1 MLSRNIEMYD
11 LDGRHLANWLRL
23 LLPPSV
29 DEAQWAILFV
39 DASRKVVHAVQAG
52 RGAIDPATITLAG
65 TAPGD
70 LAAARKVLGVGFL
83 VVLELGAMA
92 RLQGEIDRR
101 LSLEEDYAAQWLTV
115 LRALKRINGA
125 GMWVEPRVL
134 DLIPPLAA
142 EPLQRTFDL
151 LIPGKSALLAYV
163 FDARPADVHA
173 SVIAVVDGG
182 DIELVTTHLGLA
194 DALPGPVLARGWKT
208 QTGRVL
214 SLVADRYAP
223 PSIGLFID
231 RAAWQRIVVGPSDQL
246 TKEIAAGHLV
256 LDPAPAWLR
265 GLLGGAQLAALAT
278 RSARNL
284 ARFVPSSA
292 RRRAADLAQSA
303 QERLK
308 STGAHPFALLGFDP
322 IELWHQVR
330 AYYRPR
336 PASGSSS
343 TRSDDTR

>member
-1 MLSRNIEMYD
+1 MYD
-11 LDGRHLANWLRL
+11 LDGRHLASWLHL
-23 LLPPSV
+23 LLPPAV
-29 DEAQWAILFV
+29 GEASWAILFV
-39 DASRKVVHAVQAG
+39 DQGKRVVHAVKAG
-52 RGAIDPATITLAG
+52 QGSLDPATIALAG

-70 LAAARKVLGVGFL
+70 LVAARRALGVGFL
-83 VVLELGAMA
+83 VVLEVGALA

-101 LSLEEDYAAQWLTV
+101 LSLDEDYPAQWLTI
-115 LRALKRINGA
+115 LRALKRLNGA
-125 GMWVEPRVL
+125 GVWVEPRVL

-151 LIPGKSALLAYV
+151 LVPGNSALLAYV

-173 SVIAVVDGG
+173 SVIAVVNDG

-194 DALPGPVLARGWKT
+194 DALPGPARARAWRG

-223 PSIGLFID
+223 PSVGLFVD

-246 TKEIAAGHLV
+246 TKEMAAGRLV
-256 LDPAPAWLR
+256 IDPAPAWLR

-292 RRRAADLAQSA
+292 RRRAAGLAQSA

-322 IELWHQVR
+322 IELWHKLR

-343 TRSDDTR
+343 TRSDDST